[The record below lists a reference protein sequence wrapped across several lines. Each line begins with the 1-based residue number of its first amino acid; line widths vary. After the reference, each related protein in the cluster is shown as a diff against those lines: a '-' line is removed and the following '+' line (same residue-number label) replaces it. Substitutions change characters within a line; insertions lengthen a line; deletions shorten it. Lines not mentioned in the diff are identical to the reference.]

1 MPVDRVRIYTT
12 AELERRATDYLAR
25 NFGADVLIPVD
36 VDLLVEKAEGITLD
50 IWPKLQANHRVLGMV
65 IRDVDAGELFIFI
78 DEDLADNDSPNGLA
92 RYRMTVAEELAHV
105 HLHRPLIDAIKSAE
119 DFRKLQGHPQW
130 NEIERDA
137 KKFAAMLVM
146 PTRQLM
152 AEAREVFR
160 QIVGQ
165 PQIRDQLR
173 QSVSAYKRWE
183 PHIKRRL
190 CIEIANRF
198 GVSET
203 AMNNRLDEW
212 PADVYKH
219 VERALE
225 AGSDA
230 LL

>member
-1 MPVDRVRIYTT
+1 VRIYTA

-25 NFGADVLIPVD
+25 HFGADVLIPVD

-50 IWPKLQANHRVLGMV
+50 IWPKLQVNHQVLGMV
-65 IRDVDAGELFIFI
+65 IRDVDTGELFIFI

-105 HLHRPLIDAIKSAE
+105 HLHRPLIDAITNAE

-130 NEIERDA
+130 KEIERNA
-137 KKFAAMLVM
+137 KTFAAMLVM

-165 PQIRDQLR
+165 PQIRDELS
-173 QSVSAYKRWE
+173 QSVSAYRRWA
-183 PHIKRRL
+183 PHIKKRL
-190 CIEIANRF
+190 CIEIAKRF

-203 AMNNRLDEW
+203 AMNHRLDEW

-219 VERALE
+219 VDRALE
-225 AGSDA
+225 AGSDG